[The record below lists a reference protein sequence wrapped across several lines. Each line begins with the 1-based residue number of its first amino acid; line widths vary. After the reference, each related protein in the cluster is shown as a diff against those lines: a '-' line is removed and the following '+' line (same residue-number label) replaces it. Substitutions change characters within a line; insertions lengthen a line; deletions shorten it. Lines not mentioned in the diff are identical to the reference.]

1 MRPRVQTRRIPKM
14 NHAELVMIYPRE
26 FYRQIMEFYARMAKR
41 MFLDNAACVYD
52 IFANIIGK
60 AGADFKRE
68 YTVDTYKQFFSDAGY
83 TEANPLIFFMVSCFC
98 QYIPL

>member
-1 MRPRVQTRRIPKM
+1 MRPQVQTRRIQKM

-41 MFLDNAACVYD
+41 MFWDNAACVYD
-52 IFANIIGK
+52 IFANIIAK

-68 YTVDTYKQFFSDAGY
+68 YTVDPSA
-83 TEANPLIFFMVSCFC
+83 SCC
-98 QYIPL
+98 Q

>member
-1 MRPRVQTRRIPKM
+1 
-14 NHAELVMIYPRE
+14 MIYPRK

-41 MFLDNAACVYD
+41 MFWDNAACVYD

-83 TEANPLIFFMVSCFC
+83 TEANSLIFFMVSCFC